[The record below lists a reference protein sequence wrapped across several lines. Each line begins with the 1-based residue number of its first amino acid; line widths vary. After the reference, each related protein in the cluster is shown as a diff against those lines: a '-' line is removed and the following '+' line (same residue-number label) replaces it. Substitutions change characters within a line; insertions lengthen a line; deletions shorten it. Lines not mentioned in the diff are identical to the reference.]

1 MYCVSCGLYPFG
13 MIAIHT

>member
-1 MYCVSCGLYPFG
+1 MYCVSCGLYPFA